1 MTAGLTVR
9 RVVTGHAAD
18 GKAVVLFDETLE
30 ASTPRPGHQVC
41 AVWGNAT
48 VPADN
53 GDPRDGALIAPTA
66 HLPGGATF
74 RIVQHAP
81 GAESRMH
88 RTRTL
93 DYGVVLSGAIVLE
106 LDDGLETTLTAGD
119 LLVQRGTIHRW
130 VNRGQEP
137 CIMGFVLLDAAPLDL
152 GEADA

>member
-1 MTAGLTVR
+1 MTGELTFR

-18 GKAVVLFDETLE
+18 GKAVVALDETLA
-30 ASTPRPGHQVC
+30 ASAPRPGHQVC
-41 AVWGNAT
+41 AIWGNAT

-53 GDPRDGALIAPTA
+53 ADPRDGALIATAA

-74 RIVQHAP
+74 RIVQHGP

-88 RTRTL
+88 RTSTL

-106 LDDGLETTLTAGD
+106 LDDGAETTLMAGD

-130 VNRGQEP
+130 INRGDVP
-137 CIMGFVLLDAAPLDL
+137 CTMAFVLLDAAPVDLD
-152 GEADA
+152 GADA